1 MDRILTNGRKLL
13 TSNNN
18 KLLVSRERTT
28 GQRSGLR
35 LNGTTNKITIPAQT
49 LTDFTFSTWFR
60 KDASKTSSFLSNS
73 GANIL
78 GLNASNQLTFLGL
91 AAGISYSIHKTWSYL
106 VVTRE
111 AGVVKASLNKGAFV
125 TIGTDATSVTV
136 NELGNLF
143 DGRLEAPAL
152 FNIAN
157 GAHKP
162 HNYLESSA
170 PNLIEQWKLNEGVG
184 NVVYGTKGNN
194 GTITGTAT
202 WTTPSL
208 MNYVGKCVRF
218 NGTNHISCGK
228 AYSLGLRDMTISFW
242 LKTTE
247 STGNKYCVS
256 RSKSIAANH
265 RFGVGYN
272 NGKVRAFLSTGPTD
286 VLLDGDKIISDGL
299 WHHITIVIERKSNM
313 SIYVDGV
320 FDKST
325 IISHIA
331 SIDFT
336 TDHTFRIGSYS
347 DGNDVANYL
356 MIGSLDEVRV
366 WNIART
372 QTEIQDWKDR
382 TMGRHP
388 NLVLNMGFE
397 SDYYDASGYGNHGT
411 PVGSPALEVTD
422 NDKLLL
428 NAPIN

>member
-18 KLLVSRERTT
+18 KLLLSRERTT

-35 LNGTTNKITIPAQT
+35 LNGTTNKINIPAQA
-49 LTDFTFSTWFR
+49 LADFTFSTWFR
-60 KDASKTSSFLSNS
+60 KDASKTASFLSNS
-73 GANIL
+73 GTNIL

-162 HNYLESSA
+162 HNYLESSV
-170 PNLIEQWKLNEGVG
+170 PNLIEQWKLNEGTG
-184 NVVYGTKGNN
+184 TTVYGTKGNN
-194 GTITGTAT
+194 GTVTGTAT

-208 MNYVGKCVRF
+208 MNYVGRCVRLKGEHIKTPVISNYRNKITLEAWARYTSGIGGLGSIF
-218 NGTNHISCGK
+218 SKNGFIDFVVVINSSRKIEYVLRNT
-228 AYSLGLRDMTISFW
+228 LGQFVTGIGTSVIPIDTWAHTALTHDGENTKLYVNGVLEHSSSG
-242 LKTTE
+242 L
-247 STGNKYCVS
+247 TGNIGNSAKEIYMGC
-256 RSKSIAANH
+256 
-265 RFGVGYN
+265 YE
-272 NGKVRAFLSTGPTD
+272 NGSN
-286 VLLDGDKIISDGL
+286 VL
-299 WHHITIVIERKSNM
+299 
-313 SIYVDGV
+313 Y
-320 FDKST
+320 
-325 IISHIA
+325 
-331 SIDFT
+331 
-336 TDHTFRIGSYS
+336 
-347 DGNDVANYL
+347 
-356 MIGSLDEVRV
+356 GSLDDARV
-366 WNIART
+366 WNYART
-372 QTEIQDWKDR
+372 QTQIQENMNR
-382 TMGRHP
+382 TLGREP
-388 NLVLNMGFE
+388 GLVLNMGFE

-411 PVGSPALEVTD
+411 PVGSPVLEVTD